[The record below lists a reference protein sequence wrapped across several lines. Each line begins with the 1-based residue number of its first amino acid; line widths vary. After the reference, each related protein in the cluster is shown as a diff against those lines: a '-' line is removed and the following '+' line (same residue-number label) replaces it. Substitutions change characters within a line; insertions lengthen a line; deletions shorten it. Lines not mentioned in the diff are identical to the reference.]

1 MNDKTHFEIL
11 WRCLSHL
18 FSYEDVCTIYFIQ
31 FINMNKNTLLSSM
44 VGVHISTRYQAALG
58 VLIQKWECVIHWPS
72 IVKPGFNII
81 NLDIHFHIELFFG

>member
-1 MNDKTHFEIL
+1 MTKPIVK
-11 WRCLSHL
+11 
-18 FSYEDVCTIYFIQ
+18 SYEDAWAIYFPMKMFAP
-31 FINMNKNTLLSSM
+31 FILSSLLIWIKIPYLLSSM

-58 VLIQKWECVIHWPS
+58 VLIQKCEHVIHWPS